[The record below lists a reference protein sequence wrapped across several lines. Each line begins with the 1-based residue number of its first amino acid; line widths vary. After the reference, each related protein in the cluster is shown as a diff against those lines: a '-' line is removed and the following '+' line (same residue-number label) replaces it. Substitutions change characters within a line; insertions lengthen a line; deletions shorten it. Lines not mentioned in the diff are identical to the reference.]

1 MSCGCPNCLTPKAV
15 FGRSGEIGTAT
26 PYADGTD
33 LFQRICFSPPFI
45 TSTKEAKECYDTFAT
60 QAGCVYNEECPRG
73 SQCKNAVCTPSFEE
87 SRNKHGN
94 WGESRDFIGPSD
106 IFSQNPQVIDSFAPG
121 DMRVARYLPESYR
134 TSPAKVQ
141 EFITKTCPSGGG
153 GLLLT
158 ECAGS
163 GGSRSLVCPH
173 FPGHVKERNCQNSIR
188 SLVKC
193 DMIRGMLTEQ
203 QYKSCK
209 EREDCF
215 QYDIALQN
223 GTIHPLGYKVNP
235 KCVQYAAESL
245 NTCAQD
251 CSPLD
256 KSYF

>member
-1 MSCGCPNCLTPKAV
+1 LTPKSV

-45 TSTKEAKECYDTFAT
+45 TSTKEAKSCYETFAT

-87 SRNKHGN
+87 SRKKHST
-94 WGESRDFIGPSD
+94 WGENMDFIGPSD
-106 IFSQNPQVIDSFAPG
+106 IFAQNPQVIDSFPPG
-121 DMRVARYLPESYR
+121 DMRVARYLPENYQS
-134 TSPAKVQ
+134 SPAKVR
-141 EFITKTCPSGGG
+141 EFISKTCPSGGG

-223 GTIHPLGYKVNP
+223 GTIHPLGYKVSP